1 MYRTIEAIVHPDGR
15 IEPLE
20 PLAVSGPRRALL
32 TILDEPP
39 VEVSTRPGVS
49 PSNEEFFAQLQA
61 EGLIE
66 PLEDIPDD
74 LRPLSEEEL
83 DALWARIPPGRPLS
97 EIIIEERDEQF

>member
-32 TILDEPP
+32 TVLDEPP
-39 VEVSTRPGVS
+39 IEVSAKLGVS

-66 PLEDIPDD
+66 PIEDIPADVM
-74 LRPLSEEEL
+74 PLSEQERE
-83 DALWARIPPGRPLS
+83 ALSRRIPAGKPLS